1 MVRSATLRAQ
11 REPFPP
17 RVVILFRTEINTP
30 NPELS
35 MKPVLLKSITKQDSP
50 RSISPVSAAATYGK
64 CP

>member
-1 MVRSATLRAQ
+1 
-11 REPFPP
+11 
-17 RVVILFRTEINTP
+17 
-30 NPELS
+30 